1 MAIRDRTPRTIRRIW
16 VVFAVVQLAIL
27 LPGMLRLYRRQH
39 PAPLLPAPDSVPGIF
54 TGRDSADREAL
65 LTELRDSL
73 GMIVEVHGDTVT
85 SVGLTPEGEA
95 RLRALAVQLR
105 PQFAGLNQIGR
116 GIVPFLLAVLL
127 IAFSPT
133 LAASALSIYWL
144 WARRRRAAAPM
155 VSDS

>member
-1 MAIRDRTPRTIRRIW
+1 MAIRDWTPQTIRRIW
-16 VVFAVVQLAIL
+16 LVVAVVQLAIL

-39 PAPLLPAPDSVPGIF
+39 PPPLPPAADSVPGIF

-73 GMIVEVHGDTVT
+73 GVIVEVRGDTVT
-85 SVGLTPEGEA
+85 SVAPTPEGEA

-116 GIVPFLLAVLL
+116 GVVPFLFAVLL
-127 IAFSPT
+127 MAFSPT
-133 LAASALSIYWL
+133 LAASALAIYWL
-144 WARRRRAAAPM
+144 WTRRRPAAAP
-155 VSDS
+155 VLSDS